1 MTARPALKVYGHIW
15 PAQAELESEL
25 DCALATAI
33 QDDISD
39 DVPLLCRDG
48 DMLRISFEGAWF
60 PEDAVLDAFKR
71 HLTPGQQGKMDVLD
85 MDAWRMTRHVFKDG
99 AIRSSSAP
107 LNNVLDYSGF

>member
-60 PEDAVLDAFKR
+60 PEDAVLDAFKH
-71 HLTPGQQGKMDVLD
+71 HLTPEQQGKMDVLD

-99 AIRSSSAP
+99 SIRSSSAP